1 MGKKQSDWKIKI
13 SLNEAR
19 TRPLSFVTGPKS
31 GFCVGL
37 CKVVS
42 IILLMF
48 Y

>member
-1 MGKKQSDWKIKI
+1 MEKNWETEI

-42 IILLMF
+42 IILLVF